1 MANTLCRAVL
11 FEPCNLLLTRCSYL
25 REVKAVYILFKKEF
39 QLDMRKKQLL
49 FGILLFVLS
58 TVFTCYLSLE
68 KIDDSKVLAALFWIV
83 GLFAAFNAMQKSFQQ
98 EQSGTDKLL
107 YTLASPRQ
115 VWIAKAT
122 YYSLLILVLNL
133 LSILLFSLF
142 FGANIWSRTSMD
154 LLLLAVF
161 LGSIGLGTALTFL
174 SALSFKANGSASL
187 TVVLG
192 FPVLMPFL
200 FSLTSVTLN
209 ILDGASWEVA
219 SFGIILLA
227 GLFLTTTIMSLFLV
241 PFFWKS

>member
-1 MANTLCRAVL
+1 MANTLCLAVL
-11 FEPCNLLLTRCSYL
+11 FEPSKPHSLRCSYL
-25 REVKAVYILFKKEF
+25 RSVKAVYILFKKEF

-58 TVFTCYLSLE
+58 SVFTCYLSLE

-98 EQSGTDKLL
+98 EQNGTDKLL

-115 VWIAKAT
+115 VWIAKAA
-122 YYSLLILVLNL
+122 YYALLILVLNL

-142 FGANIWSRTSMD
+142 FGPKVWSRASID
-154 LLLLAVF
+154 LLVFAVF

-174 SALSFKANGSASL
+174 SALSFKANGSSSL

-200 FSLTSVTLN
+200 FTLTSVTLN
-209 ILDGASWEVA
+209 ILDGATWQVA
-219 SFGIILLA
+219 SFGIMLLA
-227 GLFLTTTIMSLFLV
+227 GLFITTTVMALFLV